1 MNAEGEPKGS
11 SFCFGSGGCAFQ
23 HAMPNS
29 PSRDDSEKVEKIQQN
44 RLTMHSDKEAAD
56 ILESSRDSHERWG

>member
-1 MNAEGEPKGS
+1 
-11 SFCFGSGGCAFQ
+11 
-23 HAMPNS
+23 MPNS